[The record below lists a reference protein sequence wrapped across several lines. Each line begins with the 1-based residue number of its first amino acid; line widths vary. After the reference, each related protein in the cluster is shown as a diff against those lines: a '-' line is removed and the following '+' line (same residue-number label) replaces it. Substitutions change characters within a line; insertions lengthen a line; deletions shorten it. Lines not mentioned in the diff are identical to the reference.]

1 MRFWRS
7 TVFSGCVS
15 EVPRRCSRSLSL
27 HDLIVPLAFGILR
40 VYTRKMPNDSCHCIL
55 LRKASRKV
63 SSYYDGALAPL
74 GVNIGQFSLLRNIN
88 RMAPVSLTD
97 LAARVELDRSTVGRN
112 TKVLARMGLV
122 AVGHGEDQR
131 EAMLTVTEQGQQ
143 ILKTGAPLWDGVQD
157 EIEARL
163 GPEKTA
169 QLQELLAAL

>member
-1 MRFWRS
+1 MPVAAATKLRLPFWPLQWVCC
-7 TVFSGCVS
+7 T
-15 EVPRRCSRSLSL
+15 
-27 HDLIVPLAFGILR
+27 DLIFLHLLHSVFYGYIPE
-40 VYTRKMPNDSCHCIL
+40 TMPNDMCHCIQ

-63 SSYYDGALAPL
+63 SSYYDEALAPL

-88 RMAPVSLTD
+88 RMEPVSLTD

-122 AVGHGEDQR
+122 AIGHGEDQR
-131 EAMLTVTEQGQQ
+131 EAVLSVTEQGQA
-143 ILKTGAPLWDGVQD
+143 ILTLGAPLWDGVQD
-157 EIEARL
+157 QIVARL